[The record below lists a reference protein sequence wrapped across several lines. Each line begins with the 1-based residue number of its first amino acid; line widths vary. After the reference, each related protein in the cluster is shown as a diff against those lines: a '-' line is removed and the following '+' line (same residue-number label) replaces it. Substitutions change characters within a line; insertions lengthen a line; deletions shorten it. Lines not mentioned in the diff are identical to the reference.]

1 MLTLLVLIPWILTVG
16 ALAIIIMKRNNSDGG
31 EEELPEGMD
40 LVRVAVYE
48 EKAYW
53 VHDNVFYES
62 EVVREPDFTTARPID
77 TMSLSPKQLN
87 ELLTILDEIEN
98 HNNERE

>member
-1 MLTLLVLIPWILTVG
+1 MLILLVLIPWILTVG
-16 ALAIIIMKRNNSDGG
+16 ALAIIIMKRNNGDDG

-40 LVRVAVYE
+40 IVRVAVYE

-53 VHDNVFYES
+53 VYDNVFYES
-62 EVVREPDFTTARPID
+62 DIIREPDFTTARPID
-77 TMSLSPKQLN
+77 TMSLSAKQLN
-87 ELLTILDEIEN
+87 ELLNILDEIEN

>member
-1 MLTLLVLIPWILTVG
+1 MTVG
-16 ALAIIIMKRNNSDGG
+16 ALAIIIMKRNSSDDD
-31 EEELPEGMD
+31 ENELPEGMD

-48 EKAYW
+48 EKAYG
-53 VHDNVFYES
+53 VYDNVFYES
-62 EVVREPDFTTARPID
+62 DIIREPDFTTARPID

-98 HNNERE
+98 HNNER